1 MDKVN
6 ANIIKIYKGATMKT
20 LKNGTEIIRKNDEE
34 AKILVKNGYT
44 YCKKSEYK
52 KLKGKKTEVAVVTEK
67 VEKADKAPK
76 KMKGAG
82 QAAYLARKSGN
93 TATANK

>member
-1 MDKVN
+1 
-6 ANIIKIYKGATMKT
+6 MKT
-20 LKNGTEIIRKNDEE
+20 LKNGTEIVRKTDEE

-52 KLKGKKTEVAVVTEK
+52 KVKGKKTEVEVVVVEK

-76 KMKGAG
+76 KSKGAG
-82 QAAYLARKSGN
+82 HAAYLARKSGN
-93 TATANK
+93 VVVANK